1 VSQYAT
7 EQQFRDL
14 GLSDGALE
22 DVTSS
27 VIDLHLEMASGLA
40 DSYIS
45 NRYAVPIS
53 PIPAVLTRAVVDIA
67 VYEVLLRRGYNPETY
82 DTNYRLRYEDALRW
96 LQAIYNREADLPG
109 VTESGGV
116 EVPTGR
122 ASRVVTQPMRGWQQ
136 DD

>member
-1 VSQYAT
+1 MSQYAT

-22 DVTSS
+22 EVTSS

-45 NRYAVPIS
+45 NRYAVPVS
-53 PIPAVLTRAVVDIA
+53 PIPAALTRVVVDIA
-67 VYEVLLRRGYNPETY
+67 VYEILLRRGYNPETY
-82 DTNYRLRYEDALRW
+82 DTNYRLRYEDAIKW
-96 LQAIYNREADLPG
+96 LEAIYQRAADLPG
-109 VTESGGV
+109 VPETGV
-116 EVPTGR
+116 GDLSTGR
-122 ASRVVTQPMRGWQQ
+122 ASRVVTRPERGWY

>member
-27 VIDLHLEMASGLA
+27 VIDIHLEMASGFA
-40 DSYIS
+40 DSYLS
-45 NRYAVPIS
+45 NRYAIPIS
-53 PIPAVLTRAVVDIA
+53 PIPGALVKCVVDIA

-82 DTNYRLRYEDALRW
+82 DTNYRVRYEDAKSW
-96 LQAIYNREADLPG
+96 LEAIYNRDADLPG
-109 VTESGGV
+109 VAELTTVSPSGAA
-116 EVPTGR
+116 R
-122 ASRVVTQPMRGWQQ
+122 APRVLTRPERGWY